1 MIVYPSSDLETLR
14 PLFEP
19 LPYLNIDS
27 VLAGLTPATVY
38 VDEVDAPET
47 VVIWYQHKVILG
59 GLVNEETVTNMRHFL
74 DEQLRAVMQKAS
86 LEWFMLIG
94 TPAWQIHFPNLLPE
108 LRQKSAYR
116 LYYRLDA
123 SEMEWKTAVPEN
135 LTLRPV
141 DEALLANSTLQ
152 NLDWVKEELVSERAS
167 VADFLEKSFGYC
179 LLHNQEIIAWCMS
192 EYNYG
197 QRCELG
203 IATAE
208 RWQRKGLARLTATAV
223 IAHATQQGIDD
234 IGWSC
239 WADNIP
245 SVRTAEALG
254 FTQHFED
261 SVRLF
266 SWTDA

>member
-1 MIVYPSSDLETLR
+1 MIVYPSSDLEKLR
-14 PLFEP
+14 PLFAP

-27 VLAGLTPATVY
+27 VVAGLTPATVY
-38 VDEVDAPET
+38 VDEIEVSKTA
-47 VVIWYQHKVILG
+47 VIWYQHKVVVG
-59 GLVNEETVTNMRHFL
+59 GLVNEEMVANIHPFL
-74 DEQLRAVMQKAS
+74 DKQLRAEMQTVG
-86 LEWFMLIG
+86 LEWFMLMG
-94 TPAWQIHFPNLLPE
+94 TPAWQTYFPNLLPA
-108 LRQKSAYR
+108 LRQKSADR

-123 SEMEWKTAVPEN
+123 SRMDWQTAVPQN

-141 DEALLANSTLQ
+141 DAALLADSTLQ

-167 VADFLEKSFGYC
+167 IADFLDKSFGYC
-179 LLHNQEIIAWCMS
+179 VLHNQEIIAWCMS
-192 EYNYG
+192 EYNCG
-197 QRCELG
+197 NRCELG

-208 RWQRKGLARLTATAV
+208 SWQRKGLARLTATAV

-254 FTQHFED
+254 FTRHFED